1 MQRAEYNLKLVW
13 NVFFKVAIIDQID
26 MDIEID
32 QSVFRNAK
40 ENITKVL
47 LYIHS
52 METFIPEALN
62 MASSRRDQS
71 KIDNLGPYAL
81 ALGCIL
87 DKAEVS
93 R

>member
-1 MQRAEYNLKLVW
+1 ME
-13 NVFFKVAIIDQID
+13 
-26 MDIEID
+26 IEID
-32 QSVFRNAK
+32 QSVFRNAND
-40 ENITKVL
+40 NITKVL

-52 METFIPEALN
+52 METFVPEALN
-62 MASSRRDQS
+62 LASSRRDES

-93 R
+93 RPDRIKGSFHVYKGLQLLMMK